1 MRAQASPKRS
11 GQKKNKV
18 RDTITGYLFLLP
30 ALIGFILFIGGPLV
44 VALILVFIDYNLI
57 QPPEYIGFENIIR
70 LFQDTN
76 MPVVT
81 TNTLKFLLIL
91 PLIHCVGAL
100 ILAYLVSRV
109 RFNALKSLFR
119 GVIYF
124 PAIVTTASVAIAWG
138 YMFATDTGLIN
149 YYLRQ
154 LGFSNVP
161 WLTDPTVA
169 YATIAIFSF
178 WKFVGTTFLYYII
191 GLSNIPE
198 VYYEAAEIDGAG
210 SVHIFTHITL
220 PLLSPTIFF
229 VVITNLIG
237 VFQIFDEP
245 YLLTNGGPGM
255 STKTLSVYIYETAF
269 KSMNIGYGATIS
281 FALFI
286 VILILTIF
294 QFAIQKKW
302 VVYDYS

>member
-109 RFNALKSLFR
+109 RFNALKSLLR

-210 SVHIFTHITL
+210 SVHIFTRITL